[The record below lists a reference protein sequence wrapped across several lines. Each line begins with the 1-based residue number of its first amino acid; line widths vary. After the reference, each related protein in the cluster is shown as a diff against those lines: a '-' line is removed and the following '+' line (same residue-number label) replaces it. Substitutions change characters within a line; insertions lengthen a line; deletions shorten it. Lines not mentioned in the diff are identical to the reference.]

1 MASSRPND
9 RNALLGA
16 ADGTARL
23 IFYAMVA
30 ITLMALDY
38 RAQYVD
44 RIQHASARVIE
55 PLFMAVDL
63 PFASIRRLSRNMTS
77 RAQLLDRVAAL
88 ELDLMQTR
96 AEASRI
102 LDLREENAG
111 LRDLLGAT
119 RRTGYRFIP
128 AELASIDLDPFAHRI
143 MVRRGQRDGILIGM
157 PVMDDRGLIGQVDQV
172 MGNLS
177 RVILISDPDH
187 ALPVQIL
194 PQGERTIA
202 YGSGSLDEL
211 RLNDLP
217 MNTRIGDDDLVVT
230 SGLGGRFPSGLPVG
244 RVHSVERT
252 PGRAFATARVRTLSN
267 MDRNR
272 IVLIIE
278 NEDEDAYRTEAE
290 PSPDQASVPEQPP
303 DATSERSQAP
313 ASAPLP
319 EQDGP

>member
-1 MASSRPND
+1 MAGLRPRD

-23 IFYAMVA
+23 IFYALVA
-30 ITLMALDY
+30 ITLMALDS
-38 RAQYVD
+38 RGQYVD
-44 RIQHASARVIE
+44 RIQHAAASVIE
-55 PLFMAVDL
+55 PLFLAVDL
-63 PFASIRRLSRNMTS
+63 PLASIRRLTRNMTA
-77 RAQLLDRVAAL
+77 RQQLLDRVAKL

-96 AEASRI
+96 AEVSRS

-119 RRTGYRFIP
+119 RRTVYRFIP

-157 PVMDDRGLIGQVDQV
+157 PVMDDLGLIGQVDQV
-172 MGNLS
+172 LGKLS

-217 MNTRIGDDDLVVT
+217 MNTRINENDLVVT

-244 RVHSVERT
+244 RVHSIERT

-272 IVLIIE
+272 IVLIIQTPGE
-278 NEDEDAYRTEAE
+278 PELEPEPTKVADEHSEQTRPPSSEQSPEAGD
-290 PSPDQASVPEQPP
+290 SP
-303 DATSERSQAP
+303 
-313 ASAPLP
+313 
-319 EQDGP
+319 